1 MITPKFS
8 CSQTPDSVII
18 RLYCPSIR
26 AADVEI
32 HVSDNTLFSIHINP
46 YFLRLNFPHPVL
58 EDDDEASAQ
67 YDAGEGYLTVT
78 LVKQNKGQ
86 EFADLD
92 LLGKLLAPR
101 PSTSSERRPE
111 IEVIGHGSQDD
122 DDDDDLVARTEA
134 LSLSSEQQ
142 EILFAAENDWQLP
155 QTVPQDQDSPSISL
169 SPTQPYGFL
178 NRHTGYFTHVGHTE
192 NEVNELGAE
201 AERLTPRER
210 RQKRFK
216 CEDEKFD
223 EEYYMADYAE
233 DEYVQELLRWRN
245 PCILADDGPF
255 EFTEEEKLALL
266 NLPRR
271 EYLASPQDSRGL
283 YLTLL
288 TILFAYAYDARTTE
302 GDSTPESAWTICAL
316 TPAFSALD
324 PAPYSPT
331 TGSLEATNTDLIATL
346 VQSYRRALA
355 YPLHR
360 SFVLADAC
368 RIDAARLF
376 VLGKRAIVRVLLMV
390 KDILAHHEVYYVYSK
405 IWVEDFC
412 VWVQSSASSDV
423 LRSIGTTLLS
433 PGFRIPKSAIGWDLE
448 ELEACITRLGNGGSR
463 EVDSDDESEE
473 EADEV
478 ARQL

>member
-32 HVSDNTLFSIHINP
+32 HVDDTLFSIHINP

-58 EDDDEASAQ
+58 EDDDQASAQ

-101 PSTSSERRPE
+101 PSSERRPE
-111 IEVIGHGSQDD
+111 VEVIGSQ
-122 DDDDDLVARTEA
+122 DDDDLVARTEA

-142 EILFAAENDWQLP
+142 EILVAAENDWQLP
-155 QTVPQDQDSPSISL
+155 QTVPEDSPSISL
-169 SPTQPYGFL
+169 SLTQPYGFL

-210 RQKRFK
+210 RQKRYK

-271 EYLASPQDSRGL
+271 EYLASPHDSRGL

-288 TILFAYAYDARTTE
+288 TILFAYSYDARTTE
-302 GDSTPESAWTICAL
+302 GDSTPESVWTICAL

-331 TGSLEATNTDLIATL
+331 TGSLEVTNTDLVATL

-368 RIDAARLF
+368 RMDAARLF
-376 VLGKRAIVRVLLMV
+376 VLGKRAIVRVLLAV

-412 VWVQSSASSDV
+412 VWVQSSASEDV

-448 ELEACITRLGNGGSR
+448 DLEACTRLGERGLR